1 MIKLDEKIVKYS
13 INIEGRRTSISLEP
27 SFWASAHFVAAE
39 EKIPFGT
46 LCAQIDERRS
56 EGNLSSA
63 IRVYVVDCF
72 RRRS

>member
-1 MIKLDEKIVKYS
+1 MIKLDEKIVKHS
-13 INIEGRRTSISLEP
+13 VNLGGRRTSISLEP
-27 SFWASAHFVAAE
+27 SFWDAAHVVAAE

-46 LCAQIDERRS
+46 LCAQINERCR

-63 IRVYVVDCF
+63 IRVYVLDHF